1 MKRLNRFFYL
11 LLLSAAFAACSDD
24 DGPKTPPVEYD
35 VISFEPAEGMLD
47 AVTGQEVKLGEVKMS
62 LMGLG
67 DYTYPKVY
75 CAKAY
80 ATTADLMAS
89 SLPQPTGIWL
99 FIPITLRHMTAGV
112 VSDSRRCT
120 I

>member
-67 DYTYPKVY
+67 GLYLSEGVLCK
-75 CAKAY
+75 
-80 ATTADLMAS
+80 S
-89 SLPQPTGIWL
+89 
-99 FIPITLRHMTAGV
+99 LRH
-112 VSDSRRCT
+112 DCRF
-120 I
+120 

>member
-1 MKRLNRFFYL
+1 MKNLVWIFI
-11 LLLSAAFAACSDD
+11 AACIFAACSDD

-80 ATTADLMAS
+80 ATTADFDGKLFTSANRNMAF
-89 SLPQPTGIWL
+89 LFLLRFGI
-99 FIPITLRHMTAGV
+99 
-112 VSDSRRCT
+112 
-120 I
+120 

>member
-1 MKRLNRFFYL
+1 MNRFFYL

-62 LMGLG
+62 LMGSVLG
-67 DYTYPKVY
+67 
-75 CAKAY
+75 
-80 ATTADLMAS
+80 ATLA
-89 SLPQPTGIWL
+89 LPFSVETTGGK
-99 FIPITLRHMTAGV
+99 LR
-112 VSDSRRCT
+112 
-120 I
+120 

>member
-1 MKRLNRFFYL
+1 
-11 LLLSAAFAACSDD
+11 
-24 DGPKTPPVEYD
+24 
-35 VISFEPAEGMLD
+35 MLD

-80 ATTADLMAS
+80 ATTADFDGKLFYLS
-89 SLPQPTGIWL
+89 QPEYGFLFLLRFGI
-99 FIPITLRHMTAGV
+99 
-112 VSDSRRCT
+112 
-120 I
+120 